1 MNNFDHDQP
10 LDSGLGHQNALAA
23 LHASEPIT
31 NYWREIA
38 RWCSIVGGFYIF
50 IALCIGVALLGKDDF
65 VIGPGVYANL
75 VFPMTLISYALF
87 GTYYLLAG
95 SRIIKGIERVEEA
108 PLEMGF
114 RHLFLLYL
122 INGIITVLGF
132 LPLIWM
138 VISLAKNLSNYA
150 AF

>member
-1 MNNFDHDQP
+1 MDNFEQDQP

-23 LHASEPIT
+23 LQASEPIA

-65 VIGPGVYANL
+65 VIGPGVYNNL
-75 VFPMTLISYALF
+75 VFPLTLISYAYF
-87 GTYYLLAG
+87 GTNYLLAG

-114 RHLFLLYL
+114 RNLFLLYL
-122 INGIITVLGF
+122 LNSIVMILGF
-132 LPLIWM
+132 LPLLWIIINF
-138 VISLAKNLSNYA
+138 VKNLSNYA